1 MGYHIL
7 DYDIELVPAFG
18 LCYKNKLPKELQR
31 RLFTRKQ
38 WLEKGFVLKEGAR
51 EYPMHSQKNY
61 RNRVIYYL
69 DTDVVKIDGNDI
81 PKNCLTCNYRSEK
94 GFCVIAGD
102 YVGEI
107 NGCSEWEQKNV
118 K

>member
-1 MGYHIL
+1 MTKGGGGFFMGYHIL
-7 DYDIELVPAFG
+7 DYDIELVSEFG

-69 DTDVVKIDGNDI
+69 DTDVVII
-81 PKNCLTCNYRSEK
+81 QIHELLLCNCRRLCR
-94 GFCVIAGD
+94 
-102 YVGEI
+102 
-107 NGCSEWEQKNV
+107 
-118 K
+118 